1 MDKLTPLNGN
11 VIIKPIEFEEQT
23 YGNIVIPDLGKEK
36 PEIGEVIATSSIF
49 NWHTGQD
56 VLSRLVV
63 GQKVLIPKMGSVKI
77 TVDGE
82 DYIVTKETEI
92 LAVYE

>member
-56 VLSRLVV
+56 VLSQLVV

>member
-1 MDKLTPLNGN
+1 MNKLEPINGH
-11 VIIKPIEFEEQT
+11 IIIRPIDNEEQMI
-23 YGNIVIPDLGKEK
+23 GNIVIPDMGKEK
-36 PEIGEVIATSSIF
+36 PEIGEVIAVSSTY
-49 NWHTGQD
+49 NWHKGENIPSQ
-56 VLSRLVV
+56 LKP

>member
-1 MDKLTPLNGN
+1 MSKLTPINGH

>member
-1 MDKLTPLNGN
+1 MSKLTPVNGN

-56 VLSRLVV
+56 VLSQLVV

-82 DYIVTKETEI
+82 DYIVTKESEI
-92 LAVYE
+92 LSIYE

>member
-1 MDKLTPLNGN
+1 MSKLIPKNGN
-11 VIIKPIEFEEQT
+11 VVLKPIEEQEQT
-23 YGNIVIPDLGKEK
+23 YGNIVIPDMGKER
-36 PEIGEVIATSSIF
+36 PEIGEVIAVSDTY
-49 NWHTGQD
+49 NWHTGGYFISE
-56 VLSRLVV
+56 LTP

-82 DYIVTKETEI
+82 DYFVTKETEI

>member
-1 MDKLTPLNGN
+1 MSRLEPINGH
-11 VIIKPIEFEEQT
+11 VLIKPIDEEEQT

-36 PEIGEVIATSSIF
+36 PEIGEVIATSSTF
-49 NWHTGQD
+49 NWHTGQE
-56 VLSRLVV
+56 VPSKLTP